1 MAYNYG
7 FPATYQPMYQPF
19 SYTPVQPPQQ
29 NVAPVQPSVQVPVQQ
44 QAQQSSI
51 IWVQGEAGAKSYL
64 VAPNNTVQLWDS
76 EQQTIYL
83 KSADGSGMPSMKIL
97 DYTIRETD
105 KNPPNTVSNLTDD
118 KIPVFA
124 TKDEIKAV
132 SEQIT
137 ALRDRVDNLTRK
149 RRRED
154 EDE

>member
-1 MAYNYG
+1 
-7 FPATYQPMYQPF
+7 
-19 SYTPVQPPQQ
+19 
-29 NVAPVQPSVQVPVQQ
+29 
-44 QAQQSSI
+44 
-51 IWVQGEAGAKSYL
+51 
-64 VAPNNTVQLWDS
+64 
-76 EQQTIYL
+76 
-83 KSADGSGMPSMKIL
+83 MPSMKIL

-105 KNPPNTVSNLTDD
+105 KNQPNTVSNLTDD
-118 KIPVFA
+118 RIPVFA